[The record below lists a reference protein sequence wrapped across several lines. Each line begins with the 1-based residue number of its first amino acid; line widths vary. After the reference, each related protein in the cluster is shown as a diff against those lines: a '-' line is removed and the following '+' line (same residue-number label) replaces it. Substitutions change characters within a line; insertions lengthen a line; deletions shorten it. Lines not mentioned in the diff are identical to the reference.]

1 MVDEGKL
8 AEVLCEFARTMI
20 VECPMQGIADKLVK
34 CIVEVLPV
42 TSAGVTLIVPETAS
56 RYIAASDESAFRY
69 EQLQSE
75 IQDGPFH
82 TTYATGEAVSVAD
95 LHDDERFSRFAAAAL
110 PAGLAAV
117 FTFPLRHD
125 TDRLG
130 AMNLYRSAT
139 GELDP
144 HDVAIAQTLADVTAS
159 YLVMAHARD
168 DARAAAETYK
178 QIALHDPLT
187 GLPNRQLLE
196 DRIEIAAQ
204 RARRSETSAAIL
216 FVDLDQF
223 KQVNDA
229 HGHDVGDELL
239 VAIARRL
246 STLIRPSDTLARI
259 SGDEFVFLCEDLD
272 NPEDVDLITN
282 RIAEALSAPFESA
295 CYEIAITAS
304 VGVAYAGPGK
314 RISTHLVGE
323 ADKAMYEAKRSRN
336 GVESH

>member
-8 AEVLCEFARTMI
+8 CKVLCEFARTMI
-20 VECPMQGIADKLVK
+20 TESSMQGIADRLANS
-34 CIVEVLPV
+34 IVEVIPV
-42 TSAGVTLIVPETAS
+42 TSAGVTLIGPEAAS
-56 RYIAASDESAFRY
+56 RYIAASDDSALRY
-69 EQLQSE
+69 EHLQRD
-75 IQDGPFH
+75 IQDAPFH
-82 TTYATGEAVSVAD
+82 MAHATGEAVNVAD
-95 LHDDERFSRFAAAAL
+95 LHDDGRFAEFAAAAV

-125 TDRLG
+125 TDSLG
-130 AMNLYRSAT
+130 ALDLYRDT
-139 GELDP
+139 CGTLDP
-144 HDVAIAQTLADVTAS
+144 NDVTIAQTLADVAAA
-159 YLVMAHARD
+159 YLVMARARD
-168 DARAAAETYK
+168 DARADAETFR
-178 QIALHDPLT
+178 QIASHDALT
-187 GLPNRQLLE
+187 GLPNRRLLV
-196 DRIEIAAQ
+196 DRIESAAQ

-229 HGHDVGDELL
+229 FGHEVGDEVL

-259 SGDEFVFLCEDLD
+259 AGDEFVFLCEDLAS
-272 NPEDVDLITN
+272 PEDVEVIKH
-282 RIAEALSAPFESA
+282 RIADALSAPFVSA
-295 CYEIAITAS
+295 GYEIMITAS

>member
-8 AEVLCEFARTMI
+8 SHVLCDLARTMI
-20 VECPMQGIADKLVK
+20 TESPIQGIADRLAK

-42 TSAGVTLIVPETAS
+42 TSAGVTLIVPETAC
-56 RYIAASDESAFRY
+56 RYIAASDESALRY
-69 EQLQSE
+69 EQLQSD

-82 TTYATGEAVSVAD
+82 LAHATGEAVSVAD
-95 LHDDERFSRFAAAAL
+95 LQDDERFARFAAAAL
-110 PAGLAAV
+110 PADLAAV

-130 AMNLYRSAT
+130 AMSLYRNTT
-139 GELDP
+139 GVLDP
-144 HDVAIAQTLADVTAS
+144 HDITIAQTLADVTAA
-159 YLVMAHARD
+159 YLVMARARD
-168 DARAAAETYK
+168 DARAAAESFK
-178 QIALHDPLT
+178 QIALHDLLT

-196 DRIEIAAQ
+196 DRIENAAQ

-229 HGHDVGDELL
+229 YGHDVGDEVLA
-239 VAIARRL
+239 AIARRL

-272 NPEDVDLITN
+272 SPEDVDLITN
-282 RIAEALSAPFESA
+282 RITDALSVPFDSA
-295 CYEIAITAS
+295 CYEIVITAS
-304 VGVAYAGPGK
+304 GGVAYAGPGK

>member
-8 AEVLCEFARTMI
+8 AEVLSEFARTMI
-20 VECPMQGIADKLVK
+20 VESPMQEIADRLVK
-34 CIVEVLPV
+34 RIVEVLPV
-42 TSAGVTLIVPETAS
+42 TGAGVTLIVPETAS
-56 RYIAASDESAFRY
+56 RYIAASDESALRY
-69 EQLQSE
+69 QQLQSD
-75 IQDGPFH
+75 IQDGPLH
-82 TTYATGEAVSVAD
+82 MAYATGEAVSVAD
-95 LHDDERFSRFAAAAL
+95 LHNDGRFSQFAEAAL

-130 AMNLYRSAT
+130 AMALYRDTT
-139 GELDP
+139 GVLEP

-159 YLVMAHARD
+159 YLVMAGARD
-168 DARAAAETYK
+168 DARAAAEIFR

-187 GLPNRQLLE
+187 GLPNRQLLV
-196 DRIEIAAQ
+196 DRIENAAQ

-216 FVDLDQF
+216 FVDLDDF
-223 KQVNDA
+223 KSVNDA
-229 HGHDVGDELL
+229 YGHDAGDELL

-272 NPEDVDLITN
+272 SPDDVDLITN
-282 RIAEALSAPFESA
+282 RIADALAVPFESSGS
-295 CYEIAITAS
+295 EIMITAS

-314 RISTHLVGE
+314 RISTQLVSE

-336 GVESH
+336 GAESR

>member
-20 VECPMQGIADKLVK
+20 VESSMQGIADRLVK
-34 CIVEVLPV
+34 RIVEVLPV
-42 TSAGVTLIVPETAS
+42 TSAGVTLVVPETAS
-56 RYIAASDESAFRY
+56 QYIAASDASALRN

-82 TTYATGEAVSVAD
+82 MAHATGEAVSVAD
-95 LHDDERFSRFAAAAL
+95 LQDDGRFPQFAAAAL
-110 PAGLAAV
+110 PFGLAAV

-130 AMNLYRSAT
+130 AMDLYSNTA

-144 HDVAIAQTLADVTAS
+144 QDIAIAQTLADVTAS
-159 YLVMAHARD
+159 YLVMARSRD
-168 DARAAAETYK
+168 DARAAAESFK

-196 DRIEIAAQ
+196 DRIENAAQ

-223 KQVNDA
+223 KHVNDA
-229 HGHDVGDELL
+229 YGHDVGDELL

-259 SGDEFVFLCEDLD
+259 FGDEFVFLCEDLD
-272 NPEDVDLITN
+272 SPEDVDLITN
-282 RIAEALSAPFESA
+282 RIAEALSVPFQSA
-295 CYEIAITAS
+295 GCEIVITAS

-314 RISTHLVGE
+314 RISTHLVSE